1 VKNTIEFVF
10 SICGDNFWQRRYGGF
25 NSGNNEKERKS
36 KMTLKTVHTDK
47 APAAIGPY
55 SQAVIAPPFVFVSGQ
70 LGMDPATGNLVGDDL
85 ESQARQ
91 ALENVKQILI
101 AAGSSL
107 EQTTAV
113 EVFLTDMGSFLEF
126 NAIYAEYFSA
136 HKPARAAIEVSALPK
151 GGCVEIK
158 CTALVG

>member
-1 VKNTIEFVF
+1 
-10 SICGDNFWQRRYGGF
+10 
-25 NSGNNEKERKS
+25 
-36 KMTLKTVHTDK
+36 MTLKTVQTDK

-55 SQAVIAPPFVFVSGQ
+55 SQAVVAPPFVFVSGQ
-70 LGMDPATGNLVGDDL
+70 LGMDPATGDLVGQDL

-91 ALENVKQILI
+91 ALENLKQILL

-107 EQTTAV
+107 EKVTAV
-113 EVFLTDMGSFLEF
+113 EVFLTDMGQFAPL
-126 NAIYAEYFSA
+126 NAIYAEYFTT

-158 CTALVG
+158 CTAMVG

>member
-1 VKNTIEFVF
+1 
-10 SICGDNFWQRRYGGF
+10 
-25 NSGNNEKERKS
+25 
-36 KMTLKTVHTDK
+36 MTLQPIQTEK

-55 SQAVIAPPFVFVSGQ
+55 SQAVVAAPFVFVSGQ
-70 LGMDPATGNLVGDDL
+70 LGMSPATGELVGKDL

-91 ALENVKQILI
+91 ALENVKQILT

-113 EVFLTDMGSFLEF
+113 DVFLTDMGDFLAF
-126 NAIYAEYFSA
+126 NAVYAEFFSA

>member
-1 VKNTIEFVF
+1 MAITAI
-10 SICGDNFWQRRYGGF
+10 Q
-25 NSGNNEKERKS
+25 
-36 KMTLKTVHTDK
+36 TDA

-55 SQAVIAPPFVFVSGQ
+55 SQAVVAAPFVFVSGQ
-70 LGMDPATGNLVGDDL
+70 LGMDPATGELVGDDL
-85 ESQARQ
+85 DSQARQ
-91 ALENVKQILI
+91 ALENVKQILT

-107 EQTTAV
+107 VQVTAV
-113 EVFLTDMGSFLEF
+113 EVFLTDMGQFAAF

>member
-1 VKNTIEFVF
+1 MNL
-10 SICGDNFWQRRYGGF
+10 
-25 NSGNNEKERKS
+25 KS
-36 KMTLKTVHTDK
+36 VQTDK

-55 SQAVIAPPFVFVSGQ
+55 SQAVVAPPFVFVSGQ
-70 LGMDPATGNLVGDDL
+70 LGMDPATGNLVGNDL

-91 ALENVKQILI
+91 ALENLKQILV

-113 EVFLTDMGSFLEF
+113 EVFLTDMGKFMAF
-126 NAIYAEYFSA
+126 NAIYSDYFST

-151 GGCVEIK
+151 GGLVEIK
-158 CTALVG
+158 CTAVVG

>member
-1 VKNTIEFVF
+1 M
-10 SICGDNFWQRRYGGF
+10 S
-25 NSGNNEKERKS
+25 
-36 KMTLKTVHTDK
+36 LKTVQTDR

-70 LGMDPATGNLVGDDL
+70 LGLDPATGNLVGSDL
-85 ESQARQ
+85 ASQARQ

-113 EVFLTDMGSFLEF
+113 EVFLTDMGKFMDF
-126 NAIYAEYFSA
+126 NAIYAEFFTV

>member
-1 VKNTIEFVF
+1 MLHRKA
-10 SICGDNFWQRRYGGF
+10 RRWAPTCHKD
-25 NSGNNEKERKS
+25 SGS
-36 KMTLKTVHTDK
+36 
-47 APAAIGPY
+47 PAAFIIKKLGV
-55 SQAVIAPPFVFVSGQ
+55 AERNGQ
-70 LGMDPATGNLVGDDL
+70 LYIPVAVGNLVGEDL

-91 ALENVKQILI
+91 ALENVKQILV

-107 EQTTAV
+107 EQATAV
-113 EVFLTDMGSFLEF
+113 EVFLTDMGKFVAF
-126 NAIYAEYFSA
+126 NAIYAEYFPA

>member
-1 VKNTIEFVF
+1 
-10 SICGDNFWQRRYGGF
+10 
-25 NSGNNEKERKS
+25 
-36 KMTLKTVHTDK
+36 MTLKTVKTDK
-47 APAAIGPY
+47 APLAIGPY
-55 SQAVIAPPFVFVSGQ
+55 SQAVVAPPFVFVSGQ
-70 LGMDPATGNLVGDDL
+70 LGMDPATGELVGQDL

-91 ALENVKQILI
+91 ALENLKQILQ

-113 EVFLTDMGSFLEF
+113 EVFLTDMGRFADF

-151 GGCVEIK
+151 GACVEIK
-158 CTALVG
+158 CTALAIQK

>member
-1 VKNTIEFVF
+1 
-10 SICGDNFWQRRYGGF
+10 
-25 NSGNNEKERKS
+25 
-36 KMTLKTVHTDK
+36 MTLKTVQTGN

-70 LGMDPATGNLVGDDL
+70 LGMDPATGDLVGQDL

-91 ALENVKQILI
+91 ALENIKQILL

-107 EQTTAV
+107 AQTTAV
-113 EVFLTDMGSFLEF
+113 EVFLTDMGQFADF
-126 NAIYAEYFSA
+126 NAIYTEYFSV

-151 GGCVEIK
+151 GACVEIK
-158 CTALVG
+158 CTAVAG

>member
-1 VKNTIEFVF
+1 MIM
-10 SICGDNFWQRRYGGF
+10 Q
-25 NSGNNEKERKS
+25 
-36 KMTLKTVHTDK
+36 TVQTDK

-55 SQAVIAPPFVFVSGQ
+55 SQAVLAPPFVFVSGQ
-70 LGMDPATGNLVGDDL
+70 LGLDPVTGDLVGQDL
-85 ESQARQ
+85 GRQARQ
-91 ALENVKQILI
+91 ALDNLNQILL

-113 EVFLTDMGSFLEF
+113 EVFLTDMEQFAAF
-126 NAIYAEYFSA
+126 NAIYAEYFTS

-151 GGCVEIK
+151 GACVEIK

>member
-1 VKNTIEFVF
+1 
-10 SICGDNFWQRRYGGF
+10 
-25 NSGNNEKERKS
+25 
-36 KMTLKTVHTDK
+36 M
-47 APAAIGPY
+47 
-55 SQAVIAPPFVFVSGQ
+55 
-70 LGMDPATGNLVGDDL
+70 
-85 ESQARQ
+85 
-91 ALENVKQILI
+91 

>member
-1 VKNTIEFVF
+1 
-10 SICGDNFWQRRYGGF
+10 
-25 NSGNNEKERKS
+25 
-36 KMTLKTVHTDK
+36 MTMQTVHTAK

-55 SQAVIAPPFVFVSGQ
+55 SQAVVAAPFVFVSGQ
-70 LGMDPATGNLVGDDL
+70 LGLDPATGELVGGDL

-91 ALENVKQILI
+91 ALENLKQILA

-107 EQTTAV
+107 ERTTAV
-113 EVFLTDMGSFLEF
+113 EVFLTDMGQFVEF

-158 CTALVG
+158 CTAVVE